1 MKKEIKILSW
11 FYSFFITSNKLD
23 FSLFIFTALIV
34 SIIEVMSIAS
44 IIPFLEVVLSE
55 NMANDNKFVFLITEY
70 FKFQTREELVVFLI
84 TIFLSL
90 LFLSSLKKILIVIF
104 VNHIQRKVGS

>member
-55 NMANDNKFVFLITEY
+55 NMANDNKFVYLITEY
-70 FKFQTREELVVFLI
+70 FKFQTCDNSGVI
-84 TIFLSL
+84 LSHA
-90 LFLSSLKKILIVIF
+90 SLTGGNYEKYF
-104 VNHIQRKVGS
+104 YQGSFRCRNPFWS

>member
-1 MKKEIKILSW
+1 
-11 FYSFFITSNKLD
+11 
-23 FSLFIFTALIV
+23 
-34 SIIEVMSIAS
+34 MSIAS

-90 LFLSSLKKILIVIF
+90 LFLSSLTKILIVIF
-104 VNHIQRKVGS
+104 VNHIRRKLDQN